1 MSSHEL
7 SWTRSTVTYQRK
19 PDEESTTNDYLPRAR
34 SREVVSDPAAA
45 QRSTLHQRLSILSSS
60 DRGEVESRVRSEA
73 GMNKTYRVVLSDDEQ
88 KMLAVVLKK
97 EKMRDLQGLI
107 GRLLRQ
113 NFFAC

>member
-1 MSSHEL
+1 
-7 SWTRSTVTYQRK
+7 
-19 PDEESTTNDYLPRAR
+19 
-34 SREVVSDPAAA
+34 
-45 QRSTLHQRLSILSSS
+45 
-60 DRGEVESRVRSEA
+60 
-73 GMNKTYRVVLSDDEQ
+73 MNKTYHVVLSDDEQ

>member
-1 MSSHEL
+1 MPEC
-7 SWTRSTVTYQRK
+7 
-19 PDEESTTNDYLPRAR
+19 
-34 SREVVSDPAAA
+34 
-45 QRSTLHQRLSILSSS
+45 LSILPSS
-60 DRGEVESRVRSEA
+60 DRGEVESRVRSGG
-73 GMNKTYRVVLSDDEQ
+73 GMNKTYRVVLSADEQ